1 MPSPNSVPNCKDFEV
16 ANSHDIFLFCR
27 CVQLNTIEEF
37 ALHVSNYFLTTHKQ
51 VITCL
56 ISFCAVNGQ
65 VLIIINNYFILA
77 FFGKY
82 SVVLSCQYKSD
93 LFLQRMHL
101 YVCNKMKLFISVD
114 FRWNKF
120 LLKLKKHLGAESN
133 RSLQLNRGKM
143 YFLMFWNVHFVY
155 R

>member
-1 MPSPNSVPNCKDFEV
+1 MPQQFYSQLPVCPLQILYQTAKILRLLIRM
-16 ANSHDIFLFCR
+16 IFFFFFR
-27 CVQLNTIEEF
+27 CIQLNTIEEF

-65 VLIIINNYFILA
+65 VLMIINNYFIVA
-77 FFGKY
+77 FLGKY
-82 SVVLSCQYKSD
+82 SAVLSCQYKSD

-114 FRWNKF
+114 SR
-120 LLKLKKHLGAESN
+120 
-133 RSLQLNRGKM
+133 
-143 YFLMFWNVHFVY
+143 
-155 R
+155 